1 LKLYWK
7 VLITAM
13 LPLFLVLGLGMYQVN
28 RSVRIHEESVAEENR
43 LKVSLL
49 RFRLSSFLKEM
60 QKTASILGA
69 SGDAARAVEGA
80 DTDYLTA
87 WGKLFLD
94 GGGTYRILFTDLD
107 GTVLS
112 RPHDPFRFGD
122 SLRSHPAVRSAAEGR
137 DVAAF
142 YEIEGIFSII
152 CAAPVKLYG
161 EIPVGTV
168 MVAAPVS
175 PALLASFVS
184 GTSLDL
190 LVEPEGYPPAA
201 SFDGTC
207 GRSFLSLD
215 PELVHEG
222 IPMKRVLVFFPD
234 DLAITPL
241 TELHS
246 NLVIAVGFFF
256 IALPL
261 GLFLMLRRH
270 LRPYARLMENLL
282 HLSDKDADLPGV
294 RERLEAEDG
303 NARNEVSAVTAA
315 VARILKMLEE
325 KIALLEWTSRTDA
338 LTQVNNRLHLDRV
351 LQREIGCIERE
362 DPPLSVL
369 ILDLDHFKD
378 VNDTFGHQAGDG
390 VLRKTAGILSSVV
403 GGRGSVGRWGGEEF
417 LVILPG
423 TGLDNA
429 FLLAEEIRC
438 EVERGDFGITRYV
451 TVSIGV
457 AQAVAGDTPVS
468 LVRRADVGLYRA
480 KAGGRNRTVLGER

>member
-1 LKLYWK
+1 MKLYWK
-7 VLITAM
+7 VLFTAM
-13 LPLFLVLGLGMYQVN
+13 LPLALVLGLSMFQVN
-28 RSVRIHEESVAEENR
+28 RSLKFHEESVAEENL

-49 RFRLSSFLKEM
+49 RFRLSSFLKDM

-80 DTDYLTA
+80 DSDYLTT

-94 GGGTYRILFTDLD
+94 SGGTDRIFFTDLD

-112 RPHDPFRFGD
+112 RPHDPARFGD
-122 SLRSHPAVRSAAEGR
+122 SLRSHPALRGAAEGR

-142 YEIEGIFSII
+142 YEIEGVFSIV

-168 MVAAPVS
+168 IVAVPVT

-184 GTSLDL
+184 GTGLDL
-190 LVEPEGYPPAA
+190 MVEPEGYPPAA

-207 GRSFLSLD
+207 GRSFLSMD
-215 PELVHEG
+215 PELINEG
-222 IPMKRVLVFFPD
+222 IPMKRVLVYFPD

-241 TELHS
+241 TELNN
-246 NLVIAVGFFF
+246 NLMLGVGFFVF
-256 IALPL
+256 ALPL

-270 LRPYARLMENLL
+270 LRPYTLLMKNLL
-282 HLSDKDADLPGV
+282 RLSEKDADLPGL
-294 RERLEAEDG
+294 RRRLEEDTG
-303 NARNEVSAVTAA
+303 RGEHEVAAVTAA
-315 VARILKMLEE
+315 VARILEMLEE
-325 KIALLEWTSRTDA
+325 KIVQLEWTSRTDA
-338 LTQVNNRLHLDRV
+338 LTQVSNRLHLDGV
-351 LQREIGCIERE
+351 LQREIGCAERE

-369 ILDLDHFKD
+369 ILDLDHFKN

-390 VLRKTAGILSSVV
+390 VLRKTAAILSSVV

-417 LVILPG
+417 LAVLPG
-423 TGLDNA
+423 TGIDDA
-429 FLLAEEIRC
+429 FLLAEKIRC
-438 EVERGDFGITRYV
+438 EVEQGDFGITRYV

-457 AQAVAGDTPVS
+457 AEAVPGDTPVS

-480 KAGGRNRTVLGER
+480 KEGGRNRTVLGQK

>member
-1 LKLYWK
+1 
-7 VLITAM
+7 
-13 LPLFLVLGLGMYQVN
+13 
-28 RSVRIHEESVAEENR
+28 
-43 LKVSLL
+43 
-49 RFRLSSFLKEM
+49 
-60 QKTASILGA
+60 
-69 SGDAARAVEGA
+69 
-80 DTDYLTA
+80 
-87 WGKLFLD
+87 
-94 GGGTYRILFTDLD
+94 
-107 GTVLS
+107 
-112 RPHDPFRFGD
+112 
-122 SLRSHPAVRSAAEGR
+122 
-137 DVAAF
+137 
-142 YEIEGIFSII
+142 
-152 CAAPVKLYG
+152 
-161 EIPVGTV
+161 
-168 MVAAPVS
+168 
-175 PALLASFVS
+175 
-184 GTSLDL
+184 
-190 LVEPEGYPPAA
+190 
-201 SFDGTC
+201 
-207 GRSFLSLD
+207 
-215 PELVHEG
+215 
-222 IPMKRVLVFFPD
+222 
-234 DLAITPL
+234 
-241 TELHS
+241 
-246 NLVIAVGFFF
+246 
-256 IALPL
+256 
-261 GLFLMLRRH
+261 
-270 LRPYARLMENLL
+270 
-282 HLSDKDADLPGV
+282 
-294 RERLEAEDG
+294 
-303 NARNEVSAVTAA
+303 
-315 VARILKMLEE
+315 MLEE